1 MSGFEVVGVLL
12 GAAPLIISAL
22 EGYQRLGKKRDA
34 FKRKSLHIDR
44 MVRALNW
51 QQKLIHSDVKIVLR
65 NAGLDETTIDQH
77 VGIGRYQDLLRRQ
90 DVQDAVSSFL
100 GDNCSTYLEII
111 QQCESTLLRVA
122 KAVKGFDEDSWV
134 REEQRL
140 YSSCPTN
147 STGRKWVSCWDGI
160 RKPARQQ
167 TWQ

>member
-1 MSGFEVVGVLL
+1 MSGFEAVGVLL

-22 EGYQRLGKKRDA
+22 EGYQRLGKRRDA

-44 MVRALNW
+44 MVRALKW
-51 QQKLIHSDVKIVLR
+51 QQKLIHSDAKIVLR

-77 VGIGRYQDLLRRQ
+77 VGIGRYQDLLKRQ

-122 KAVKGFDEDSWV
+122 KAVKGFDEGSWV
-134 REEQRL
+134 REEQHHHPL
-140 YSSCPTN
+140 CSTN
-147 STGRKWVSCWDGI
+147 WTGRKWVSCWDGR
-160 RKPARQQ
+160 RKP
-167 TWQ
+167 TY